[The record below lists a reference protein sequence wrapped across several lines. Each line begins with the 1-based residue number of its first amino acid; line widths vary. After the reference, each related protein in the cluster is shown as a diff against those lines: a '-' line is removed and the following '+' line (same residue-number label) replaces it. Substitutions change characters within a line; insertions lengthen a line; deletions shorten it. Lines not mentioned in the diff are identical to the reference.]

1 MTPFEDYFFDSNR
14 QNKFNRSQPKSKP
27 EEIKVYVEDKSD
39 VAFWHGILSPYA
51 NQNSI
56 TFKITPYTENNA
68 STGKDKLVKQF
79 SHVNKNI
86 LICLD
91 SDYDYLLQS
100 KVAQDIEK
108 YKPYIFQTYAYAME
122 NLKCYAESLNNLCV
136 KATNS
141 TNNTVDLADFL
152 KSYSRIIY
160 PLLLW
165 NLYGNSKKKNKP
177 SRKNFAKLVTFG
189 NTDFNDYVITPD
201 NFQEKLTIIKK
212 SVDKELKSI
221 TTDESFIT
229 FSQNLTPLGLN
240 EENAYLFINGHYL
253 YDFVSKFLIAICDE
267 LKKEAE
273 DEIIRLANEKN
284 RESKV
289 KGYEN
294 SITDVTSLLN
304 HNDKFTDCP
313 FFKKIKTDIESY
325 LATFKQHT
333 QGMNHV

>member
-56 TFKITPYTENNA
+56 TFKITPYTEDNA
-68 STGKDKLVKQF
+68 TTGKDKLIKQF

-108 YKPYIFQTYAYAME
+108 YKPYIFQTYSYAME

-141 TNNTVDLADFL
+141 TNTTVDLANFL
-152 KSYSRIIY
+152 KNYSRIIY
-160 PLLLW
+160 PLFVW

-177 SRKNFAKLVTFG
+177 SRKEFAKLVTFG
-189 NTDFNDYVITPD
+189 NTAFNDYVITQKSY
-201 NFQEKLTIIKK
+201 QEKLAIIQK
-212 SVDKELKSI
+212 SVDKELKSVAS
-221 TTDESFIT
+221 DENFIR
-229 FSQNLTPLGLN
+229 FSENLTSLGLS

-253 YDFVSKFLIAICDE
+253 YEFILKFLIAICDE

-273 DEIIRLANEKN
+273 DEIIRLANKKN

-289 KGYEN
+289 RAYEN
-294 SITDVTSLLN
+294 SITDVASLLN
-304 HNDKFTDCP
+304 HNDKFTDC
-313 FFKKIKTDIESY
+313 FLFQKITADIENY
-325 LATFKQHT
+325 ITIFKQPT
-333 QGMNHV
+333 QGLNHV

>member
-14 QNKFNRSQPKSKP
+14 QNKFNRSQPKSKL

-39 VAFWHGILSPYA
+39 VAFWHGILSPYE
-51 NQNSI
+51 NQNAI
-56 TFKITPYTENNA
+56 TFKITPYTEDNA
-68 STGKDKLVKQF
+68 TTGKDRLIKQF
-79 SHVNKNI
+79 SHVNRNI

-108 YKPYIFQTYAYAME
+108 YKPYIFQTYSYAME
-122 NLKCYAESLNNLCV
+122 NLKCYAESLNSLCV

-165 NLYGNSKKKNKP
+165 NLYGNSKKNNKP
-177 SRKNFAKLVTFG
+177 SRKEFAKSMTFG
-189 NTDFNDYVITPD
+189 DTDFNDYVITPD
-201 NFQEKLTIIKK
+201 NFHEKLEVIKNT
-212 SVDKELKSI
+212 VSI
-221 TTDESFIT
+221 
-229 FSQNLTPLGLN
+229 NLVAFTERLPTAFQTQLNELGLN
-240 EENAYLFINGHYL
+240 GENAYLFVNGHYI
-253 YDFVSKFLIAICDE
+253 YNFISKFLNSICDD

-284 RESKV
+284 RENKL
-289 KGYEN
+289 KGYKN

-313 FFKKIKTDIESY
+313 LFKKIKSDIENY

-333 QGMNHV
+333 QGLNHV